1 MEFMDVKTGNQ
12 LVSIAEI
19 VIINGP
25 SGIQISQSIQT
36 EDSGKTLDIKNERK
50 REMTLLSCLRII
62 GCLGWIL
69 ITTSAV
75 FAYEPT
81 YNEILIQKK
90 RLESFCKLNDNQRSY
105 DICKRFKSL
114 KDKLPDQISELD
126 LFRRVQEQ
134 NPK

>member
-1 MEFMDVKTGNQ
+1 
-12 LVSIAEI
+12 
-19 VIINGP
+19 
-25 SGIQISQSIQT
+25 
-36 EDSGKTLDIKNERK
+36 
-50 REMTLLSCLRII
+50 MTLLSRVQIF

-81 YNEILIQKK
+81 YNEIRIQKK

-114 KDKLPDQISELD
+114 KGKLPEQISEID
-126 LFRRVQEQ
+126 LFKRVQEQ
-134 NPK
+134 NTK